1 MRCNIKRMSIPSG
14 ICYALRSLRR
24 DWRFAALF
32 IFTLALGL
40 AGVNTMFSVLNTIM
54 LRPLPFKHADRLV
67 TVTETVPFMGSGP
80 HICTLDEFQRW
91 QKSGLL
97 DYAAAINT
105 MDLIL
110 TGRDRAELLSGAK
123 VTPDFFRV
131 FGISPLL
138 GRGFRQEDAIPG
150 HEQVIVLSH
159 ELWARRF
166 GSDPAIIGKNIQ
178 FSGAT
183 MTVIGVAR
191 PRFDFPRLADVG
203 AVMRFAPEQTEF
215 WTPLVITQKMIDQ
228 NNYSYY
234 VLGRLHAGILPSSAA
249 AEFKVSAIQSLHYIV
264 EKNPQYRE
272 PLEHLAKVIS
282 IQVAPLSESMAWGV
296 RNVLW
301 MLLAAVA
308 LLLLLVLFNLGNLLV
323 TRNANRLGEYAI
335 RQALGGSRWQLF
347 RQALTEQGILIAL
360 AAALSLVLSGWA
372 IEVLRKVGAARVP
385 RLYELSLDAHTVLV
399 LVGLALAT
407 ALTFGVLPL
416 VVLPNSTGW
425 FRSESRS
432 STGDRRSQR
441 LRATLIAAEIAVSMV
456 LLVTAG
462 LLAASFL
469 NVMNVDPGFDS
480 KNLLTFSV
488 SFSPKLYADRPKMLT
503 IQRELLD
510 RVRALPGVESASIVN
525 VLPLTGDYGIHG
537 IGPVG
542 KPLNRDAG
550 AEARLI
556 DPRYFGTMHI
566 PLIAGRVLREDD
578 SGKVAVINQKMAHL
592 LWPGESPIGHEFA
605 DNGGPPIQ
613 VIGVV
618 GNVHSGALETQP
630 MMQYYSSFVAF
641 PGYANS
647 FAVRAKTDPLSLL
660 PTVERTIWGLDPDLA
675 VSGAKTMEHII
686 QSATLE
692 RRFETDL
699 LLGFAMAAVFLSAL
713 GLFGVASLS
722 VTRHSRELGIRMA
735 LGATPADVLWLEISR
750 NVMIVVAGLA
760 FGLLLSFAAHRTLT
774 ALLFGVSALDPSVY
788 AAAAA
793 VLTISAITAVLIPAL
808 RAARMDPAIVL
819 RDE

>member
-1 MRCNIKRMSIPSG
+1 MNIPSG
-14 ICYALRSLRR
+14 IRYALRNLRTG
-24 DWRFAALF
+24 WRFATLF
-32 IFTLALGL
+32 VLTLGLGL
-40 AGVNTMFSVLNTIM
+40 AGVNTIFSVLNTVI

-67 TVTETVPFMGSGP
+67 TITETVPFMGSGP
-80 HICTLDEFQRW
+80 QICTLDEFQRW
-91 QKSGLL
+91 QKSSLL
-97 DYAAAINT
+97 DDTAAINT

-110 TGRDRAELLSGAK
+110 TGRDRAELLSGAR

-138 GRGFRQEDAIPG
+138 GRGFVPEDATLG

-159 ELWARRF
+159 QLWARRF
-166 GSDPAIIGKNIQ
+166 GSDPAIVGKSIQ

-183 MTVIGVAR
+183 MTVIGVAP

-234 VLGRLHAGILPSSAA
+234 LVGRVHAGVLASRAA

-272 PLEHLAKVIS
+272 PLEHLAKIIAV
-282 IQVAPLSESMAWGV
+282 QVTPLSESMAWGV
-296 RNVLW
+296 RNALW

-323 TRNANRLGEYAI
+323 TRNANRLREYAI

-347 RQALTEQGILIAL
+347 RQALIEQGILIAL
-360 AAALSLVLSGWA
+360 ASVLSLSLSIWA
-372 IEVLRKVGAARVP
+372 IDLIRRIGAARVP
-385 RLYELSLDAHTVLV
+385 RLYELSLDTHTIL
-399 LVGLALAT
+399 LLLGLALAT
-407 ALTFGVLPL
+407 ALAFGALPLLVLPD
-416 VVLPNSTGW
+416 SAGW

-441 LRATLIAAEIAVSMV
+441 LRATLIAAEIAVSML
-456 LLVTAG
+456 LLVSAG
-462 LLAASFL
+462 LLGASFS
-469 NVMNVDPGFDS
+469 NVMHVNPGFDP
-480 KNLLTFSV
+480 NRLLTFSI
-488 SFSPKLYADRPKMLT
+488 SFSPQLYADKPGMLAT
-503 IQRELLD
+503 QRELLD
-510 RVRALPGVESASIVN
+510 RVRALPGVESASVVN
-525 VLPLTGDYGIHG
+525 VLPLTGDYEIHG
-537 IGPVG
+537 IGAVG

-556 DPRYFGTMHI
+556 DPRYFETMHI
-566 PLIAGRVLREDD
+566 PLIAGRALREDD

-592 LWPGESPIGHEFA
+592 LWPAENPIGREFR
-605 DNGGPPIQ
+605 DNGNPPMR

-618 GNVHSGALETQP
+618 GDVHSGPLETEP
-630 MMQYYSSFVAF
+630 MMQYYSSLVKF

-647 FAVRAKTDPLSLL
+647 FAIRTKTDPLSLL
-660 PTVERTIWGLDPDLA
+660 PAVERTIWRLDPDLA
-675 VSGAKTMEHII
+675 VSGAKTMDHII
-686 QSATLE
+686 QSTTLE

-699 LLGFAMAAVFLSAL
+699 LLGFSVFALFLSAL

-722 VTRHSRELGIRMA
+722 VTRHSREFGIRMA
-735 LGATPADVLWLEISR
+735 LGATGTDVVWLEIVR
-750 NVMIVVAGLA
+750 NIAIVITGLA
-760 FGLLLSFAAHRTLT
+760 VGLLLSFVAHR
-774 ALLFGVSALDPSVY
+774 ALAAFLFGVSPLNLNVY
-788 AAAAA
+788 TAAAA
-793 VLTISAITAVLIPAL
+793 VLIVSAMIAVLIPAL
-808 RAARMDPAIVL
+808 RAARMDPAVVL